1 MNTRF
6 TPPERRTSKDGSNSP
21 PKNRSET
28 LNTNL
33 VPQSRDFSL
42 LTALVGAMVIN
53 ESETQLHQNQSL
65 GFSEFIHRLLFETIS
80 KEPTLDVIISTKEI
94 ETLIQI
100 NTYLTRVS
108 SARAITLIDV
118 ENLLNTYSHVLNPHS
133 QAGSLQYQIL
143 SKSIML

>member
-6 TPPERRTSKDGSNSP
+6 TPPERRTSKDGPNSP

-65 GFSEFIHRLLFETIS
+65 GFSEFINRLLFETI
-80 KEPTLDVIISTKEI
+80 
-94 ETLIQI
+94 
-100 NTYLTRVS
+100 
-108 SARAITLIDV
+108 
-118 ENLLNTYSHVLNPHS
+118 
-133 QAGSLQYQIL
+133 
-143 SKSIML
+143 